1 MILQFRRMIHH
12 PGFSGKC
19 GSVFVDH
26 GDGIEFGIAAEE
38 AAVGYDAVAQ
48 IVLDIFDGI
57 QNGAGAFGYI
67 FPFRGEDNTLGGA
80 DEECGI

>member
-48 IVLDIFDGI
+48 IVLNHGK
-57 QNGAGAFGYI
+57 AGSTK
-67 FPFRGEDNTLGGA
+67 RV
-80 DEECGI
+80 